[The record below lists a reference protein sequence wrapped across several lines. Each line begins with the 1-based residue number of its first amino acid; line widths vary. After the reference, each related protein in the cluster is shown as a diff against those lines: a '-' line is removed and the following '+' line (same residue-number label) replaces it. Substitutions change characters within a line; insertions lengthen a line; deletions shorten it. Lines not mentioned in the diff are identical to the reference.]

1 MSWTPSAYSIP
12 ITAVATTP
20 IRAASRQRCLTTY
33 LHRRGR
39 CWINRHVS
47 DEAAFE
53 VKPFLRSLTHRP
65 GVYLMLDARHKVIY
79 VGKARDLKKRVS
91 SYFNRTHAAPKT
103 AAMMEH
109 VARVEVT
116 VANTEAEALILEYSL
131 IKRHKPRYN
140 VLLRDDKSYPYIYA
154 STNAKFPRLKF
165 HRGPR
170 RGKGRY
176 FGPYPSTRA
185 VRKTLNELEKLFLI
199 RNCSDSF
206 FSNRTRPCLQYQI
219 KRCTAPCVDL
229 ISEEQYRKDID
240 AAVQF
245 LEGKNKTVVDTF
257 VRRMEKAAAAKD
269 YEHAARYRDQI
280 ARLKEIEARQ
290 LMKRSNNKDLDILG
304 FASNGAIHCVTV
316 MFIRNGSLIGSRD
329 HFPRLPGE
337 TDKQKILNA
346 FVAQYYLGRDA
357 PAEIVIELAIDDADL
372 LQQELTERV
381 GHKVAIRSRVRGDRA
396 RWLQMARANAEQGLS
411 LKAASNATIRR
422 QFASLS
428 EALSLDEP
436 AQRLECFD
444 VSHTSGEATVAS
456 CVVFNTAGPV
466 KSDYRRF
473 NLSPAAGG
481 DDYAAMAEALRRR
494 YQRVKKGEV
503 PTPDIL
509 FVDGGKGQLAQ
520 AMTVLNELELDWL
533 TVIAVAKGRARRAGA
548 ERLFRPGESRALE
561 LAPDSPALLLVQ
573 QIRDE
578 AHRFAIFGHRQRR
591 AKARTTSRLERI
603 PGLGPKKRRELLRQF
618 GGLQG
623 VIGAGVD
630 DLVRVRGISRTLAET
645 IYNNLHVEN
654 Q

>member
-1 MSWTPSAYSIP
+1 
-12 ITAVATTP
+12 
-20 IRAASRQRCLTTY
+20 
-33 LHRRGR
+33 
-39 CWINRHVS
+39 VS
-47 DEAAFE
+47 DDTQFD
-53 VKPFLRSLTHRP
+53 VKPLLRSLTHRP
-65 GVYLMLDARHKVIY
+65 GVYRMLDAKHKVIY

-91 SYFNRTHAAPKT
+91 SYFHRTQDAPKT
-103 AAMMEH
+103 VAMMQQ

-140 VLLRDDKSYPYIYA
+140 VLLRDDKSYPYIYV
-154 STNAKFPRLKF
+154 STESAFPRLKF

-185 VRKTLNELEKLFLI
+185 VRQTLKELEKLFLI
-199 RNCSDSF
+199 RNCEDSF
-206 FSNRTRPCLQYQI
+206 FSNRTRPCLQHQI

-229 ISEEQYRKDID
+229 ISAEQYRKDID
-240 AAVQF
+240 AAIQF
-245 LEGKNKTVVDTF
+245 LEGKNQTVVDTF
-257 VRRMEKAAAAKD
+257 VKRMEQAAEMRD
-269 YEHAARYRDQI
+269 YEQAARFRDQI
-280 ARLKEIEARQ
+280 SRLKEIEARQ
-290 LMKRSNNKDLDILG
+290 LMKRSDNRDLDILG

-316 MFIRNGSLIGSRD
+316 LFIRNGSLIGSRD
-329 HFPRLPGE
+329 FFPRLPGE

-357 PAEIVIELAIDDADL
+357 PAEIIIELAIDDADL

-381 GHKVAIRSRVRGDRA
+381 SHKVAIRSRVRGDRA
-396 RWLQMARANAEQGLS
+396 RWVQMARTNAEQGLS

-422 QFASLS
+422 QFAALG
-428 EALSLDEP
+428 EALNLEEP
-436 AQRLECFD
+436 PQRLECFD

-456 CVVFNTAGPV
+456 CVVFNTAGPM

-473 NLSPAAGG
+473 NLSPAAAG
-481 DDYAAMAEALRRR
+481 DDYGAMGEALRRR
-494 YQRVKKGEV
+494 YERVKKGEV
-503 PTPDIL
+503 PMPDVL
-509 FVDGGKGQLAQ
+509 FVDGGKGQLAA
-520 AMTVLNELELDWL
+520 AMTILDELELDWL
-533 TVIAVAKGRARRAGA
+533 TVVAVAKGRARRPGA
-548 ERLFRPGESRALE
+548 ERLFCPGDDRALE
-561 LAPDSPALLLVQ
+561 LAPDSSALLLVQ

-578 AHRFAIFGHRQRR
+578 AHRFAITGHRQKR

-630 DLVRVRGISRTLAET
+630 DLVQVKGIGRTLAET
-645 IYNNLHVEN
+645 IYNDLHVDN